1 MTVRTKTSSEMTK
14 PRGRKWGSQ
23 PLGLV
28 TALLGGQALE
38 TLLQVGVLQKGE
50 AGPFLELSA
59 FG

>member
-1 MTVRTKTSSEMTK
+1 MTK